1 VSVMERIRSDRT
13 EARRARDAQRVTAL
27 GGVLAALEEAA
38 KAAGGTLDEQGEIAV
53 LRRERKRRGE
63 AAASFREGGREADA
77 QREEGEAV
85 LIDGYLP
92 AELGADELAAIVEGA
107 IAETGATSMRELGAV
122 MKVAMARAAGRADG
136 KAVSAAV
143 RARLG
148 G

>member
-1 VSVMERIRSDRT
+1 MERIRSDRT
-13 EARRARDAQRVTAL
+13 EARRARHGERVTAL
-27 GGVLAALEEAA
+27 GGILAALEEAA
-38 KAAGGTLDEQGEIAV
+38 KAGGGTLDEQGEIAV

-77 QREEGEAV
+77 QREEAEGV

-92 AELGADELAAIVEGA
+92 AELGADELQAIVDAA
-107 IAETGATSMRELGAV
+107 IAETGATSPRELGAV
-122 MKVAMARAAGRADG
+122 MKAAMARAAGRADG
-136 KAVSAAV
+136 KTLSAAV